1 MMMENQ
7 QEFYNMT
14 ANKMAGP
21 TLKWILS
28 CACTWLKWPVRGIA
42 SNVKLT
48 SSPVAAYQLWL
59 LWRRSVSSVRK
70 CARAALPRESNGR
83 SCISKRAADAWLDFR
98 VFLRDNADGLFLL
111 DLFVHA
117 CSRTRYAAVIR
128 LLCNQS
134 MFISAPNISQSF
146 RTFSAKN
153 LIIRAHRLSSNQIR
167 PNASQMY
174 EEYVNTC
181 WI

>member
-48 SSPVAAYQLWL
+48 SSPVAAYQL
-59 LWRRSVSSVRK
+59 
-70 CARAALPRESNGR
+70 
-83 SCISKRAADAWLDFR
+83 
-98 VFLRDNADGLFLL
+98 
-111 DLFVHA
+111 
-117 CSRTRYAAVIR
+117 
-128 LLCNQS
+128 
-134 MFISAPNISQSF
+134 
-146 RTFSAKN
+146 
-153 LIIRAHRLSSNQIR
+153 
-167 PNASQMY
+167 
-174 EEYVNTC
+174 
-181 WI
+181 